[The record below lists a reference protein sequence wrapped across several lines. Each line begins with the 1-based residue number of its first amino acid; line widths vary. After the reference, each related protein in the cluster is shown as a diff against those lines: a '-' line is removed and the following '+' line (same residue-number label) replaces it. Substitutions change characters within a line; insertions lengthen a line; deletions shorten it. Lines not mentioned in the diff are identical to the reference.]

1 MDSVIREVDVVVAK
15 TKKEGDISL
24 VFTND
29 KFYKF
34 GNFLETHEEYD
45 QKSIDGIYVL
55 KNKKYETVPVESFS
69 SFHKMVKS
77 VL

>member
-1 MDSVIREVDVVVAK
+1 MDSVIREADVVIAK

-24 VFTND
+24 VFDKD

-45 QKSIDGIYVL
+45 SKNIDGIYVL
-55 KNKKYETVPVESFS
+55 KNKKYETVPIDSFA
-69 SFHKMVKS
+69 SFHKAVKS
-77 VL
+77 IL